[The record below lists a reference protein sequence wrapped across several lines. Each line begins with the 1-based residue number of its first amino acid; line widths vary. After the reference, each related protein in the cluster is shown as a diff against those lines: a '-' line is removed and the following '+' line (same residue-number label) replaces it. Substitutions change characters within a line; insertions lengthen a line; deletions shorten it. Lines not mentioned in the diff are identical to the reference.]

1 MDIDTLISKGI
12 AYGLIDRDDLVGYSE
27 VELENLRQCQGV
39 EKIPDQ
45 FQDFLKRMGKSNSK
59 IIDLLFMNIYT
70 YEEVK
75 SVFLREKYDPLT
87 MDLFPVRDSFVFL
100 YVPDGLVFFLLSR
113 KKNLKFMSMN
123 LESICYVRMTQV
135 FLIFL
140 TATWNRIAKN
150 NREP

>member
-59 IIDLLFMNIYT
+59 IVDCPFMNIYT

-75 SVFLREKYDPLT
+75 SVFLREKYDPFT
-87 MDLFPVRDSFVFL
+87 MSLFPVRDSFVFL
-100 YVPDGLVFFLLSR
+100 YAPDGLVFFLIVSKEESR
-113 KKNLKFMSMN
+113 VYVYEFGVDILRSHDSSFFDFFDSY
-123 LESICYVRMTQV
+123 LESYR
-135 FLIFL
+135 L
-140 TATWNRIAKN
+140 K
-150 NREP
+150 